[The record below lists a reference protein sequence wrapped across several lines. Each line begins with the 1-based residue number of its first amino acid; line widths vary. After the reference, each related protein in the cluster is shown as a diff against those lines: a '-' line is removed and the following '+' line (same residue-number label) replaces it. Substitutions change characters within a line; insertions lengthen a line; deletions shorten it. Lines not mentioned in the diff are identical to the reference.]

1 MLTDNSYTRDL
12 RAQADTLEAALTQY
26 PAAEMAQLARRYQSG
41 EFDRLVITGM
51 GSSHNALY
59 PAQQALAS
67 AANPPFYINTAEL
80 LHYASGLVTPR
91 TLLWINSQ
99 SGKSAELV
107 NLLQRLATEK
117 RQPAFQM
124 TLSNDPASP
133 IATAADLC
141 IPLHAGT
148 ELTVSTKTYLNM
160 LALSQLAAAQLLGQ
174 DHLAL
179 LAAFQGAVPAI
190 RAFLGELSTH
200 ADQLDRLTEGM
211 QQAVYVGRGPS
222 MAAVTQGSLTSG
234 EAAKFYV
241 PGLNVADFRHGP
253 FEIVDGRLTVFILQ
267 GQPATRNANER
278 LAQEVS
284 EKGGKVVW
292 LATQKHP
299 IYPTFLLPNVPAN
312 ALSLVEIL
320 PFQVMTLVLA
330 ARTGFE
336 PGVFRHISK
345 VTETE

>member
-1 MLTDNSYTRDL
+1 M
-12 RAQADTLEAALTQY
+12 
-26 PAAEMAQLARRYQSG
+26 
-41 EFDRLVITGM
+41 
-51 GSSHNALY
+51 
-59 PAQQALAS
+59 
-67 AANPPFYINTAEL
+67 
-80 LHYASGLVTPR
+80 
-91 TLLWINSQ
+91 
-99 SGKSAELV
+99 
-107 NLLQRLATEK
+107 
-117 RQPAFQM
+117 
-124 TLSNDPASP
+124 
-133 IATAADLC
+133 
-141 IPLHAGT
+141 HAGT

-174 DHLAL
+174 DHPAL
-179 LAAFQGAVPAI
+179 LAAFGEALPAI
-190 RAFLGELSTH
+190 RAFLGDLPSQVE
-200 ADQLDRLTEGM
+200 QMDRLTEGL

-253 FEIVDGRLTVFILQ
+253 FEIVDERLTVFILQ
-267 GQPATRNANER
+267 GQPATQSANER
-278 LAQEVS
+278 LAHEVS

-292 LATQKHP
+292 LAPQKHP
-299 IYPTFLLPNVPAN
+299 TYPTFLLLDVPTT